1 MQDQPQVEPWMLEED
16 VLKTLATEEGLR
28 VVPNSLDR
36 AIELFSAY
44 AKNRLEHRP
53 DIPEELGVALG
64 LPGTDPLIVQRNEY
78 VVSQRALEADAL
90 ATEVP
95 LSDSIEALQSA
106 LGMAKE
112 VLRQAEKAREEGR
125 LLSAAAAPA
134 ESRGGPAPMLSRT
147 KGNASGSRTRSS
159 SSASSRPSAS
169 PAVAQQ
175 RV

>member
-16 VLKTLATEEGLR
+16 VLKTLATEEGMR
-28 VVPNSLDR
+28 VVPNSLNR

-90 ATEVP
+90 ATELP
-95 LSDSIEALQSA
+95 LRDSIEALQSA

-125 LLSAAAAPA
+125 LLSAAAPA